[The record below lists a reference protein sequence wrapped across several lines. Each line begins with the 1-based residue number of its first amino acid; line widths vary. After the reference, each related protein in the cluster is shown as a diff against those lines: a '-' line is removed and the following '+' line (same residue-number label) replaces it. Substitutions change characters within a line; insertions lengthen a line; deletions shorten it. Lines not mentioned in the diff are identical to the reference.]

1 MDYSATLYNIGVVYA
16 PNLQHE
22 LYASF
27 SQGFELP
34 DIGLQVRN
42 ARANF
47 DIGSSD
53 LKPVE
58 VDNYEIGWRGQFE
71 QASASLAFFQSRS
84 RLGGVQSFN
93 NGLILSRTR
102 ERIEGVEAQLDFTS
116 LDQRWGSGASLTWLQ
131 GRERPKGGH
140 DRDMT
145 GYRIPPLKLTA
156 YLEYAPLDEWRSR
169 LRQPISRGATT
180 AWMGWKASVVAKWT
194 AIPWSTCSAAIAWTS
209 TTASR

>member
-1 MDYSATLYNIGVVYA
+1 FAQLQHRFNAHWSAEGGIRYERASAEFDDFQPLSQLNLANPATVRGGEVDYSATLYNIGVVYA

-53 LKPVE
+53 LEPVE

-71 QASASLAFFQSRS
+71 QTRASLALFQSRS

-102 ERIEGVEAQLDFTS
+102 ERI
-116 LDQRWGSGASLTWLQ
+116 
-131 GRERPKGGH
+131 
-140 DRDMT
+140 
-145 GYRIPPLKLTA
+145 
-156 YLEYAPLDEWRSR
+156 
-169 LRQPISRGATT
+169 
-180 AWMGWKASVVAKWT
+180 
-194 AIPWSTCSAAIAWTS
+194 
-209 TTASR
+209 